1 MKTYVF
7 INSTGITLTPNVNE
21 IFKLAQNTS
30 IPAMG
35 KMFSE
40 EGKAY
45 VFACQQEAIRQMKM
59 SGFNDICL
67 PKLETLRN
75 HNSFQLGTLVPGMYS
90 ATIFC
95 AIAGDK
101 YFGIITNLQFIEEGI
116 SSFGEHFCE
125 FMLTDSHDNAE
136 RWLNSVYIRAL
147 APAIPYAKTHFP
159 LIYKLPENTRTP
171 TPYSKYLESFVLD
184 IPADIQSQ
192 LPQWIFS
199 KVITPGNTKQFTPVI
214 FYNH

>member
-21 IFKLAQNTS
+21 ILELAQNTS

-45 VFACQQEAIRQMKM
+45 VFACQQEAIRQMKR

-75 HNSFQLGTLVPGMYS
+75 HNSFQLGNILPELYS
-90 ATIFC
+90 PTIFC

-101 YFGIITNLQFIEEGI
+101 SLGIITNLQFLGEGI
-116 SSFGEHFCE
+116 SSFGDSFCE

-136 RWLNSVYIRAL
+136 RWLNSVYLRAL
-147 APAIPYAKTHFP
+147 APAIPYARTHFP
-159 LIYKLPENTRTP
+159 LIYNLPENARTFV
-171 TPYSKYLESFVLD
+171 PYAKYLESFASD
-184 IPADIQSQ
+184 IPAEIQSQ

-199 KVITPGNTKQFTPVI
+199 KVITPGNNKQFTPVI

>member
-1 MKTYVF
+1 
-7 INSTGITLTPNVNE
+7 
-21 IFKLAQNTS
+21 
-30 IPAMG
+30 
-35 KMFSE
+35 
-40 EGKAY
+40 
-45 VFACQQEAIRQMKM
+45 
-59 SGFNDICL
+59 
-67 PKLETLRN
+67 
-75 HNSFQLGTLVPGMYS
+75 
-90 ATIFC
+90 
-95 AIAGDK
+95 
-101 YFGIITNLQFIEEGI
+101 
-116 SSFGEHFCE
+116 
-125 FMLTDSHDNAE
+125 MLTDSHDNAE

-199 KVITPGNTKQFTPVI
+199 KVITTGNNQQFTPVI

>member
-45 VFACQQEAIRQMKM
+45 VFACQQEAIRQMKR

-75 HNSFQLGTLVPGMYS
+75 HNSFQLGTLVPG
-90 ATIFC
+90 
-95 AIAGDK
+95 DRK
-101 YFGIITNLQFIEEGI
+101 
-116 SSFGEHFCE
+116 
-125 FMLTDSHDNAE
+125 
-136 RWLNSVYIRAL
+136 SV
-147 APAIPYAKTHFP
+147 
-159 LIYKLPENTRTP
+159 
-171 TPYSKYLESFVLD
+171 V
-184 IPADIQSQ
+184 
-192 LPQWIFS
+192 
-199 KVITPGNTKQFTPVI
+199 
-214 FYNH
+214 